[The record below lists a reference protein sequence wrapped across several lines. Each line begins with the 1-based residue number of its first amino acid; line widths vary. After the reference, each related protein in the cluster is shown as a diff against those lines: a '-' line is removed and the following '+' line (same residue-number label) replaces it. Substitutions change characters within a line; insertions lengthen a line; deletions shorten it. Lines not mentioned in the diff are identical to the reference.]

1 MVKNGEENSTRAATT
16 ATNRYF
22 WSRTIN
28 VINTAKPIKNE
39 NDEMNPYGA
48 DTAIMENMAA
58 VDREASSSM
67 AEISKPV
74 KNPITLSIA
83 KPPSTTKP
91 ILFGMKTP

>member
-1 MVKNGEENSTRAATT
+1 MVKNGEANSTRAAPT

-22 WSRTIN
+22 WSRMIN

-58 VDREASSSM
+58 VDREASSVM
-67 AEISKPV
+67 AETSNPT
-74 KNPITLSIA
+74 KNPITPNIA
-83 KPPSTTKP
+83 KPPSAIKP
-91 ILFGMKTP
+91 IWFGMNTP